1 MPDRFAVLADIHANL
16 QALTAVLSRVDEL
29 DCDGIFCLGDMVGY
43 GARPAECLDLLTGRQ
58 ARCLIGNHEALVLEI
73 TDPLH
78 FNPAARLAVEY
89 TREQLRP
96 EQLEMLGALP
106 DRHEADERTLMVHGS
121 PADRDA
127 YLLTGIDLD
136 LARQGLAGSDLNLCF
151 FGHTHLP
158 VCHGP
163 GDRGREHRP
172 GSGLKVLDPNELT
185 FVNPGSVG
193 QPRDRDPAAA
203 FAWWDRTTHAV
214 VFERIAYDVEAAR
227 QDILAAGLPQALG
240 DRLRVGR

>member
-1 MPDRFAVLADIHANL
+1 MPDRFAILADIHANL

-43 GARPAECLDLLTGRQ
+43 GARPAECLDLLLGRRAQ
-58 ARCLIGNHEALVLEI
+58 CLIGNHEALVLGI
-73 TDPLH
+73 TDPRH

-106 DRHEADERTLMVHGS
+106 ERLEADERTLMVHGS
-121 PADRDA
+121 PAARDA

-136 LARQGLAGSDLNLCF
+136 LAREGLADSELNLCF

-158 VCHGP
+158 VCHRP
-163 GDRGREHRP
+163 GDRERTNRP
-172 GSGLKVLDPNELT
+172 DSGPKALNPAELT
-185 FVNPGSVG
+185 LVNPGSVG

-203 FAWWDRTTHAV
+203 FAWWDRTARAV
-214 VFERIAYDVEAAR
+214 VFERVAYDVEAAR
-227 QDILAAGLPQALG
+227 RDILAADLPQALG
-240 DRLRVGR
+240 DRLRMGR